1 MARVYCSNEITQ
13 AHVLE
18 AKRLLS
24 NSIIKIER
32 NDLEIDVENENTYA
46 RMELEKNFIPKSN
59 IIEQEIEKHAEQE
72 RRK

>member
-1 MARVYCSNEITQ
+1 MARVFCSNEITVD
-13 AHVLE
+13 HVNE

-32 NDLEIDVENENTYA
+32 NDLEIERKKDE
-46 RMELEKNFIPKSN
+46 
-59 IIEQEIEKHAEQE
+59 E